1 MTNKLAFPL
10 SLVAAATLAAC
21 VSMPDTRAVGLADS
35 TYVAS
40 VGTVP
45 AGGTVRTGIGR
56 VGHPMSSDTVVNGVA
71 HQTVTLTMKDGSKQT
86 LFVQGAQLRM
96 HEVVEIGSDN
106 RIRHVVVQ

>member
-10 SLVAAATLAAC
+10 SIIAAATLAAC
-21 VSMPDTRAVGLADS
+21 VAMPDTRVTGVADN

-40 VGTVP
+40 IASTPSGAP
-45 AGGTVRTGIGR
+45 VRTGIGR

-71 HQTVTLTMKDGSKQT
+71 HQTVTLAMKDGSKQT

-106 RIRHVVVQ
+106 RIRHVTVQ